1 MPSALER
8 AAARFRRELLNNE
21 RQAASVMVRAYGAA
35 WGAVSLRVSDLQR
48 QIVEAQAAG
57 ATISPAWFYQYN
69 RAQTLQ
75 AQIEAELR
83 RFGAYAAESTTGLQS
98 RAVEAARRHSA
109 ALVDLAAGVRPV
121 GIEAPFDVLPTA
133 ALQDL
138 VGFAADGSPLRE
150 VYGEI
155 AGGVADR
162 VTDTMVSAVSA
173 GLGPRETARLIRRQ
187 FGTGLARALL
197 VSRTETLRAYRE
209 AAHRNYE
216 ANSDVV
222 EGWIWYATLGPRTCA
237 ACFAMHGSFHELK
250 EHMASHPNCRCT
262 PVPAVK
268 PWKALGYNIPDNR
281 PVIESGET
289 AFARLTAQ
297 EQERVLGKAA
307 FAAYRSGA
315 VGLVDFAGRRHSDDW
330 GTTLARRSLQD
341 ILGVEP
347 ARRWIRAARLTTT
360 RQRLQAAVERRLH
373 DVDVEFVLR
382 EVVAARSLPRVGYHF
397 ERHAPDLD
405 VNSEE
410 EYLERLA
417 VHLQRG
423 DLVFYALL
431 REQGDL
437 MLYAIAV
444 DTGEVALY
452 NVDRKSLWSFY
463 ASADITQF
471 IEQAPIVQL
480 RRPEG

>member
-1 MPSALER
+1 ME
-8 AAARFRRELLNNE
+8 
-21 RQAASVMVRAYGAA
+21 
-35 WGAVSLRVSDLQR
+35 
-48 QIVEAQAAG
+48 AAG
-57 ATISPAWFYQYN
+57 RHT
-69 RAQTLQ
+69 
-75 AQIEAELR
+75 AE
-83 RFGAYAAESTTGLQS
+83 
-98 RAVEAARRHSA
+98 
-109 ALVDLAAGVRPV
+109 LVDLAAGVRPA
-121 GIEAPFDVLPTA
+121 GIEVPFDVLPTA

-162 VTDTMVSAVSA
+162 VTDTMVSAVAA
-173 GLGPRETARLIRRQ
+173 GLGPRETARLIRRE
-187 FGTGLARALL
+187 FG
-197 VSRTETLRAYRE
+197 
-209 AAHRNYE
+209 
-216 ANSDVV
+216 
-222 EGWIWYATLGPRTCA
+222 
-237 ACFAMHGSFHELK
+237 
-250 EHMASHPNCRCT
+250 
-262 PVPAVK
+262 
-268 PWKALGYNIPDNR
+268 
-281 PVIESGET
+281 
-289 AFARLTAQ
+289 RLTAREQ
-297 EQERVLGKAA
+297 EQVLGKAA
-307 FAAYRSGA
+307 FAAYRAGA
-315 VGLVDFAGRRHSDDW
+315 VGLADFAGRRRSDDW
-330 GTTLARRSLQD
+330 ETTLTRRSLQD